1 MSGIR
6 RYLEF
11 IGNVGLFALR
21 SARRAFIP
29 PFEFMMI
36 WRQIESVGWQSLP
49 LVISSGLAPG
59 IVLNFYTRSTM
70 IRFGAQAMIPT
81 VQSLAF
87 FNELG
92 PLVAGLLVAGRG
104 GGGRGA
110 GLGGRG
116 GGG

>member
-49 LVISSGLAPG
+49 LVISSGLALG
-59 IVLNFYTRSTM
+59 IVLNFGPRGRTFFDRFQILGRERSWPVEVVEKSGLGRGSVT
-70 IRFGAQAMIPT
+70 
-81 VQSLAF
+81 
-87 FNELG
+87 ELG
-92 PLVAGLLVAGRG
+92 
-104 GGGRGA
+104 
-110 GLGGRG
+110 LGKKFQHRCCK
-116 GGG
+116 